1 MQMRFT
7 LWRVL
12 RLVLAV
18 VGLSALVAGCSTAGL
33 PMFKPASS
41 RAVASVTPAPRPAE
55 RRVAVTVTDEIF
67 VPMAFAEAR
76 KPAPAGKAD
85 INALI
90 SKYAAVYDVPSSLI
104 HRVVRRES
112 GYNPKA
118 RNGPYYGLMQ
128 IRHDT
133 ARSMGYSGSAAGL
146 LDAETNL
153 KYAVKYLRGA
163 YVVGGYNSDKAV
175 RNYARGYY
183 YDAKRA
189 GLLATVGLR

>member
-1 MQMRFT
+1 MHEPVFIPRA
-7 LWRVL
+7 L
-12 RLVLAV
+12 RLTAVCLGLA
-18 VGLSALVAGCSTAGL
+18 ALVAGCSTAGL
-33 PMFKPASS
+33 PGFAPAAPKAVAARATPRVVASS
-41 RAVASVTPAPRPAE
+41 PRNDEVLPLAFVAARPA
-55 RRVAVTVTDEIF
+55 AVS
-67 VPMAFAEAR
+67 
-76 KPAPAGKAD
+76 GKAD
-85 INALI
+85 IDDLI
-90 SKYAAVYDVPSSLI
+90 DKYADIYDVPASLI

-112 GYNPKA
+112 GYNAGA

-133 ARSMGYSGSAAGL
+133 ARSMGYSGSAGGL

-189 GLLATVGLR
+189 GLLDAVGLR